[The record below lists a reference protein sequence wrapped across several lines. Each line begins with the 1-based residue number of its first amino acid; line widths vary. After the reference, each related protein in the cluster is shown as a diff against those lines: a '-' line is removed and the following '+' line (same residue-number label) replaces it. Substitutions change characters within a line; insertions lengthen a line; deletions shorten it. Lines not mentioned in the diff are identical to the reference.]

1 MTFDRLFNFCLKAKE
16 QDLIKYLIISS
27 CIFRHETTDWKQ
39 YRISEVHMVKYKE
52 MIDELIKEYELNE
65 NNSGLQS

>member
-1 MTFDRLFNFCLKAKE
+1 METTQLFKFCLIAKE

-39 YRISEVHMVKYKE
+39 YRISEVHMIKYKE
-52 MIDELIKEYELNE
+52 MIEELIKEYKL
-65 NNSGLQS
+65 